1 MKRLGIKRCI
11 YLVLTISLML
21 LSLFIFG
28 CGKNGPT
35 AVSDSEVVNLR
46 IGLPSGFDVTPE
58 EIIRLFEKRNPNI
71 KVSIDDAPW
80 GDYQKRVQLQ
90 MMSGDCPD
98 VWFLESGVI
107 MSYGSLGVAENL
119 KSFIASKEKTGNY
132 LMLDDTKDGEGNVWG
147 VPHALQPTALAYNID
162 MFQDAGMELPD
173 ETWNFNNLIAVAKK
187 LTKKDANGKT
197 LQYGFITDY
206 SITVGYYPWIKGL
219 GGNILDET
227 KSKSLLNSDPTTKAI
242 QKWADLAHKENIFPP
257 YTTYKANRGSY
268 NMFGTGKG
276 AMFFIQY
283 VLANRVNKDFPNL
296 NWDVA
301 PMPESVAGKRYIP
314 YVANSWVIYKKAK
327 PEVKE
332 AAKRWLEFWLSDEAQ
347 TILASKG
354 DNIPANRKSFEKV
367 QRDLPSPRNRE
378 VFIKYLDD
386 SGSNLDLNAT
396 WNSWQPI
403 IAAVMER
410 IYGERVDVGAGISE
424 MHKEVE
430 KILIKGKK

>member
-1 MKRLGIKRCI
+1 
-11 YLVLTISLML
+11 
-21 LSLFIFG
+21 
-28 CGKNGPT
+28 
-35 AVSDSEVVNLR
+35 
-46 IGLPSGFDVTPE
+46 
-58 EIIRLFEKRNPNI
+58 
-71 KVSIDDAPW
+71 
-80 GDYQKRVQLQ
+80 
-90 MMSGDCPD
+90 
-98 VWFLESGVI
+98 
-107 MSYGSLGVAENL
+107 
-119 KSFIASKEKTGNY
+119 
-132 LMLDDTKDGEGNVWG
+132 
-147 VPHALQPTALAYNID
+147 
-162 MFQDAGMELPD
+162 
-173 ETWNFNNLIAVAKK
+173 
-187 LTKKDANGKT
+187 
-197 LQYGFITDY
+197 
-206 SITVGYYPWIKGL
+206 
-219 GGNILDET
+219 
-227 KSKSLLNSDPTTKAI
+227 
-242 QKWADLAHKENIFPP
+242 
-257 YTTYKANRGSY
+257 
-268 NMFGTGKG
+268 
-276 AMFFIQY
+276 
-283 VLANRVNKDFPNL
+283 
-296 NWDVA
+296 
-301 PMPESVAGKRYIP
+301 MPESVAGKRYIP